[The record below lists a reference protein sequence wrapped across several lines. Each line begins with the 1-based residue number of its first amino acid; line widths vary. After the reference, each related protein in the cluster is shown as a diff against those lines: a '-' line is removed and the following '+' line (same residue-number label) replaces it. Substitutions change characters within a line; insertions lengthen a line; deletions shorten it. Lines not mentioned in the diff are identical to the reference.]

1 MFGKQQV
8 KSKSQTNL
16 GCEASL
22 PKLEPLNK
30 LSIWINSMGS
40 WGILLLLNSYS
51 AAAQTNPPLTPQ
63 PREPI
68 KPETLPPAENPVEL
82 PLSNPPLPAE
92 VIDIPG
98 TIVVQQFVFVG
109 NTALSGVELSRAIA
123 EFTNKPISFA
133 QLVQAANQI
142 TQLYVEQGYITSG
155 AYVPVQN
162 LRSGK
167 VKLQIVEGSLADIE
181 VNIVKGRLKPNYIR
195 RRLIKATGTPLNINQ
210 LQSALQLLQRNPLI
224 DSLDGELSAGTKPG
238 TNFLT
243 VDVRGADTF
252 KVEVE
257 LNNNRN
263 PSIGSFERSLE
274 LTEANLLGLGDG
286 LSLSYSNT
294 DGSNQFQGKYTLP
307 INASNGTLGFNLRVA
322 GNKIV
327 ESPGDEADIEI
338 DSRDFDL
345 TWRQPVIQTET
356 AAVSRELALDLTAS
370 RRESDGSILD
380 IKQPISPGAND
391 RGETRT
397 SALHFG
403 QEWLQRNRQQ
413 VLSARSQF
421 NLGLDVFD
429 ATIDVDEPNS
439 QFFAWR
445 GQFLYLRQLN
455 TPQGTPAIGSTI
467 LLRSDLQLAADA
479 LIPVEQFS
487 LGGNAT
493 VRGYRQDALLTDNG
507 WFASAEV
514 RIPFARL
521 PKFEGTLQFTPFVDF
536 GIGWNTDSEATDFNT
551 LIGTGI
557 GLLWDM
563 ENRLTARV
571 DWGVPL
577 VNANF
582 DKGTVQESGVY
593 LQFNYQL

>member
-1 MFGKQQV
+1 MSLKQQA
-8 KSKSQTNL
+8 KSLENL
-16 GCEASL
+16 RCEES
-22 PKLEPLNK
+22 PSKPQPLNK
-30 LSIWINSMGS
+30 LSIWINSMG
-40 WGILLLLNSYS
+40 GLGMLLLLNSYS
-51 AAAQTNPPLTPQ
+51 AAAQTSPPLTPQ

-68 KPETLPPAENPVEL
+68 KPETLPPAEKPLDL
-82 PLSNPPLPAE
+82 PLTSPPLPAE
-92 VIDIPG
+92 VIDVPG
-98 TIVVQQFVFVG
+98 TIVVQQFIFVG
-109 NTALSGVELSRAIA
+109 NTALSEAELSKAIA
-123 EFTNKPISFA
+123 EFTNRPISFA

-142 TQLYVEQGYITSG
+142 TQLYVDRGYITSG
-155 AYVPVQN
+155 AYLPVQN
-162 LRSGK
+162 LQAGK

-181 VNIVKGRLKPNYIR
+181 VNVVKGRLKPNYIR
-195 RRLIKATGTPLNINQ
+195 RRLIKATDTPLNINQ

-224 DSLDGELSAGTKPG
+224 ESLDGELSAGTKPG

-252 KVEVE
+252 KIEFG

-263 PSIGSFERSLE
+263 PSIGSFERSVGIA
-274 LTEANLLGLGDG
+274 EANLLGLGDG
-286 LSLSYSNT
+286 LSLTYSNT
-294 DGSNQFQGKYTLP
+294 DGINEFQGEYTLP
-307 INASNGTLGFNLRVA
+307 INASDGTLGFNLRIA
-322 GNKIV
+322 DNEIV

-338 DSRDFDL
+338 DSRDFDF

-356 AAVSRELALDLTAS
+356 AEVSRELALDLTAS

-380 IKQPISPGAND
+380 VKQPISPGANSQ
-391 RGETRT
+391 GETRT
-397 SALHFG
+397 SALRFG

-421 NLGLDVFD
+421 NFGIDVLN

-445 GQFLYLRQLN
+445 GQLLYLRQLN

-514 RIPFARL
+514 RIPLVRSSQFQ
-521 PKFEGTLQFTPFVDF
+521 GTLQLTPFVDF
-536 GIGWNTDSEATDFNT
+536 GIGWNTNRESTDSNI
-551 LIGTGI
+551 LVGTGI
-557 GLLWDM
+557 GLLWDVKD
-563 ENRLTARV
+563 RLTARV
-571 DWGVPL
+571 DWGIPL

-593 LQFNYQL
+593 LQFNFQL